1 MTRST
6 RMTMRATGR
15 VTSRGLVRI
24 PEAFRPED
32 SMQTTQRQYQLHANG
47 DAPRGYAWM
56 NSKQLFGKAVIR
68 A

>member
-1 MTRST
+1 
-6 RMTMRATGR
+6 
-15 VTSRGLVRI
+15 
-24 PEAFRPED
+24 
-32 SMQTTQRQYQLHANG
+32 MQTTQRQYQLHANG